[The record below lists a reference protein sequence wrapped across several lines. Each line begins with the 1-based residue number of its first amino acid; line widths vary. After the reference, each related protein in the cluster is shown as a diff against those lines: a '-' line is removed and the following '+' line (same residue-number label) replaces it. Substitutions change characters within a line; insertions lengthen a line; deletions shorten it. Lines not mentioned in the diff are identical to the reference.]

1 MEYVFDFL
9 GYLIHSLILDLFF
22 LSQWMVYNMYNNGD
36 PYRALPFLEASF
48 KVKVSIVVLV
58 NLLFIG
64 LLVLL

>member
-22 LSQWMVYNMYNNGD
+22 LSQWMVYNMYTNGD
-36 PYRALPFLEASF
+36 PYRSLPFQNVSF
-48 KVKVSIVVLV
+48 KVKVSIVALI